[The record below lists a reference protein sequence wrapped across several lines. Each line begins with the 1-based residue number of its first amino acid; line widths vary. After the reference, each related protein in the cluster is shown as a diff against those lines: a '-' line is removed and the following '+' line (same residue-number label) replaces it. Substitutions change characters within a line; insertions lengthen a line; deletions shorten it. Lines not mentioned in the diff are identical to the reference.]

1 MTIKELCTR
10 FVITVVL
17 LIIIH
22 LYSLS
27 ETGEKILSFSEWQ
40 NKSQID
46 LAVKDLKGD
55 RLLKGLAEIN
65 GFVLNIDVAL
75 TDKEKQDGL
84 SIKSSMKENEGMLF
98 IFDKPNYQS
107 FWMKGMKFPI
117 DIIWLNENLS
127 IVHIEKSLEPCETL
141 ITCPSFRPT
150 SESLYVLETISGFSE
165 KYGLKIGNKINIK
178 IRP

>member
-1 MTIKELCTR
+1 MRIKDICSR
-10 FVITVVL
+10 FMIIVAL
-17 LIIIH
+17 LIIIN
-22 LYSLS
+22 LYSLNDS
-27 ETGEKILSFSEWQ
+27 GEKILSFSEWQ

-46 LAVKDLKGD
+46 RAVKDLKED
-55 RLLKGLAEIN
+55 RFLKGWVEIN
-65 GFVLNIDVAL
+65 GFILNIDIAL
-75 TDKEKQDGL
+75 TDKQKQDGL

-98 IFDKPNYQS
+98 IFDKPTYQS
-107 FWMKGMKFPI
+107 FWMKGMNFPI

-141 ITCPSFRPT
+141 FACQSYRPT

-178 IRP
+178 IGP